1 MRLNK
6 HKLLEAIES
15 GVRYALELDDEDYNY
30 NNEETIDFNKDK
42 IESKT
47 NQEIF
52 QEKVQTAF
60 DNKRFFPKIKNI
72 INQFNLTWKTKDR
85 EDLMNTIKAYCEYY
99 ND

>member
-52 QEKVQTAF
+52 QEKV
-60 DNKRFFPKIKNI
+60 
-72 INQFNLTWKTKDR
+72 
-85 EDLMNTIKAYCEYY
+85 
-99 ND
+99 